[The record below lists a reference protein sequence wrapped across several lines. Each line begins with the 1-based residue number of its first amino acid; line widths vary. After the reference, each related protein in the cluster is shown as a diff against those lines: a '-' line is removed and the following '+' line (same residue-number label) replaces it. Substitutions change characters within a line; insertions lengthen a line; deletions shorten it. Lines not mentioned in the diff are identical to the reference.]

1 MSNRQEPR
9 FPAAN
14 GKGVSGIR
22 PYYAPG
28 LSQANYTTLSAPSL
42 PTFPVNST
50 YLTDDLDDLDLIDSR
65 AAAREL
71 INFVALKFLTTA
83 VNSPFEV
90 ANTLLQV
97 QYLPTDQDNR
107 LFNAQLQSTEDE
119 TNSDYAEEENDDED
133 DEEEDDEDIY
143 GTGSGSRS
151 RRRHSSDE
159 PYQQPTLD
167 PSDPMFKRHV
177 PVDES
182 GYIVRPSVYDE
193 GTRPQHQLP
202 PIEGGVWKTIKL
214 LLNKEGEGW
223 KSLFKGQYTNWL
235 YEISHLF
242 LQPTLE
248 GTLNDAFGLYDD
260 TIPLVHLD
268 HAGPNV
274 ATIVFSHLIIGVL
287 LSPLEL
293 VKTRMIV
300 QSASPLQ
307 RKYKGPLHALRT
319 IMAEEGGLKG
329 LYMSHNLVPTMLYHS
344 LIPLISNTG
353 PLIIDRVFRVSA
365 VDSPF
370 LYGLAQ
376 LGLDT
381 LELIITLPLETIRK
395 RMQCQIRSRVPGK
408 RFESVVPLRPV
419 PYAGV
424 GDAIYKI
431 MKEEG
436 GKPATRKNRKTSS
449 RGIQYAGLG
458 LRGLYQGFGMQCT
471 TNIVFFV
478 FHAINGIEAD
488 DFEDF

>member
-1 MSNRQEPR
+1 MADRQHPM
-9 FPAAN
+9 FPSAAA
-14 GKGVSGIR
+14 KGASGIR

-28 LSQANYTTLSAPSL
+28 LSQTNYTSVAAPAF
-42 PTFPVNST
+42 PTFPANSS
-50 YLTDDLDDLDLIDSR
+50 YHTDDLDDLDLIDSR

-97 QYLPTDQDNR
+97 QYLPNEFENDFTYEQADDSDQDE
-107 LFNAQLQSTEDE
+107 QPE
-119 TNSDYAEEENDDED
+119 YDED
-133 DEEEDDEDIY
+133 DDDDEDDEDIY
-143 GTGSGSRS
+143 GTHSGSS
-151 RRRHSSDE
+151 RRRHSSDA

-167 PSDPMFKRHV
+167 PSDPMFQRKV

-202 PIEGGVWKTIKL
+202 PIDGGVWKTIKMIA
-214 LLNKEGEGW
+214 NKPGEGW
-223 KSLFKGQYTNWL
+223 RSLFKGQYTNWL

-274 ATIVFSHLIIGVL
+274 ATIVVSHLIVGVI

-293 VKTRMIV
+293 VRTRLIV

-307 RKYKGPLHALRT
+307 RKYKGPWHALRT
-319 IMAEEGGLKG
+319 IVAEEGGIKG
-329 LYMSHNLVPTMLYHS
+329 LYLSQNLLPTILYHS
-344 LIPLISNTG
+344 IIPLISNTG
-353 PLIIDRVFRVSA
+353 PLIIDRVFRISS

-370 LYGLAQ
+370 MYGLAQ

-381 LELIITLPLETIRK
+381 LELLITLPLQTIRK
-395 RMQCQIRSRVPGK
+395 RMQCQIRSRTPGK
-408 RFESVVPLRPV
+408 RFESVIPLRPV
-419 PYAGV
+419 PYSGV

-436 GKPATRKNRKTSS
+436 GKPTYGKKNKNAKA
-449 RGIQYAGLG
+449 YNNGLG
-458 LRGLYQGFGMQCT
+458 LHGLYHGFGMQCT

>member
-1 MSNRQEPR
+1 M
-9 FPAAN
+9 FPTPNA
-14 GKGVSGIR
+14 KGVSGIR

-28 LSQANYTTLSAPSL
+28 LTQANYTTLSAPAL
-42 PTFPVNST
+42 PTFPTNST
-50 YLTDDLDDLDLIDSR
+50 YVTDDLDDLELIDSR

-97 QYLPTDQDNR
+97 QYLPTEQDSR
-107 LFNAQLQSTEDE
+107 QTNAHSYSSEQDAS
-119 TNSDYAEEENDDED
+119 SDYSENE
-133 DEEEDDEDIY
+133 
-143 GTGSGSRS
+143 
-151 RRRHSSDE
+151 
-159 PYQQPTLD
+159 
-167 PSDPMFKRHV
+167 
-177 PVDES
+177 
-182 GYIVRPSVYDE
+182 
-193 GTRPQHQLP
+193 
-202 PIEGGVWKTIKL
+202 
-214 LLNKEGEGW
+214 NEGEGW

-274 ATIVFSHLIIGVL
+274 ATIVFSHLIVGVL

-300 QSASPLQ
+300 QSASPLR
-307 RKYKGPLHALRT
+307 RKYKGPWHALRT
-319 IMAEEGGLKG
+319 IVAEEGGLKG

-353 PLIIDRVFRVSA
+353 PLIIDRVFRISA

-424 GDAIYKI
+424 SDAVYKI

-436 GKPATRKNRKTSS
+436 GKPSTLKNRKTASKDVKY
-449 RGIQYAGLG
+449 GGLG

-471 TNIVFFV
+471 TNIVFFA
-478 FHAINGIEAD
+478 FHAINGIEGNL
-488 DFEDF
+488 FIYFFGNH